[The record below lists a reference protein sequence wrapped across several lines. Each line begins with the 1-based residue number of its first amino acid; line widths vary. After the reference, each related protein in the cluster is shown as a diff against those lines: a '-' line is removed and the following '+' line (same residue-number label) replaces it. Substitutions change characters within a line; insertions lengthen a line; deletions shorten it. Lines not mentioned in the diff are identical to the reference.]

1 MSALMVPCIIL
12 FTFKEFV
19 GTLGGAFVLST
30 SIGIGL
36 IGIGL
41 MGYSTSIARDRD
53 KEVFQRLRV
62 APIPSYFIMMSR
74 LTVQLA
80 MIFFLVIIT
89 FIAGYN
95 LDKITL
101 TGKGYL
107 FGFIMAIFGGALYL
121 SLGQALV
128 GLIKTSETL
137 NSTSRLVYIAF
148 MMLGMFTDTGQLGK
162 EFTEMLKFS
171 PYSVVKRILSAGL
184 NPDTW
189 NWDASI
195 ALMVT
200 LTYTFLFCFIG
211 VRWFKWNSSK

>member
-1 MSALMVPCIIL
+1 MENNIPTLKKAFSSLLVADFVTQWRNKRSVFMSALMVPCIIL

-101 TGKGYL
+101 T
-107 FGFIMAIFGGALYL
+107 
-121 SLGQALV
+121 
-128 GLIKTSETL
+128 
-137 NSTSRLVYIAF
+137 
-148 MMLGMFTDTGQLGK
+148 
-162 EFTEMLKFS
+162 
-171 PYSVVKRILSAGL
+171 
-184 NPDTW
+184 
-189 NWDASI
+189 
-195 ALMVT
+195 
-200 LTYTFLFCFIG
+200 
-211 VRWFKWNSSK
+211 